1 MIDDYEQ
8 RVKMLPEVFDGKMN
22 PEVIELLRYK
32 IASVGMPKSYIA
44 KVLGVSSA
52 TMRKWLNNETTR
64 CSSVAR
70 LKLMRF
76 LKGDYDHYMK
86 GEKRADETRYS
97 IRELPDNLLLCM
109 ERISRIYDYCSKSEE
124 MRTEFVERMD
134 KAAFNA
140 LMALIP
146 GGEEDGNS
154 EKQ

>member
-1 MIDDYEQ
+1 MIEDFEE
-8 RVKMLPEVFDGKMN
+8 RVKSLPEVFDGNMS
-22 PEVIELLRYK
+22 PEFVELLRSK
-32 IASVGMPKSYIA
+32 IDSLGMPKSYVA
-44 KVLGVSSA
+44 KVLGISVA

-76 LKGDYDHYMK
+76 IKGEYDRYLKGPK
-86 GEKRADETRYS
+86 KADGKIYT
-97 IRELPDNLLLCM
+97 IGELPDNMLLCM

-124 MRTEFVERMD
+124 MREAFVEHMD

-146 GGEEDGNS
+146 DGDN
-154 EKQ
+154 EKK